1 MPSEDALK
9 IGLLEAWQCRSRTRA
24 PCPLPTL
31 PRFAEEGCIQSCRRA
46 QIGIAPRHAM
56 PPPRSGGGGARSATE
71 GARRSSHQPH
81 RWMIQRQSDSVRW
94 TPCQARNPHRGPG
107 ISSSGERW
115 EALKRKGSPCPAAL
129 VREFRAPI
137 RKATLVV
144 SPTTVG
150 MPTLRSLGHFA
161 SSRLCVPTFPMPMTV
176 GLFFISVSRKPLIAV
191 RKSSGLCFSAKQ
203 PNTKIP
209 EPVAKSIHQT

>member
-1 MPSEDALK
+1 MDPMPSEELRNAD
-9 IGLLEAWQCRSRTRA
+9 SRTHDGASYPHWRRA
-24 PCPLPTL
+24 PPY
-31 PRFAEEGCIQSCRRA
+31 
-46 QIGIAPRHAM
+46 
-56 PPPRSGGGGARSATE
+56 PPPPSGGGGGARSATE

-137 RKATLVV
+137 LKATLVV